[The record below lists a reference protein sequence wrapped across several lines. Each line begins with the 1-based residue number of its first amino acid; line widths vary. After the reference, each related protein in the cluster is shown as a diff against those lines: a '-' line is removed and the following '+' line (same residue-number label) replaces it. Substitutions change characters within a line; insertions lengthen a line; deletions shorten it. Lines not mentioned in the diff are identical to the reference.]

1 MNVTPHQAIEQFRQ
15 SHYEAAIALY
25 EQCLDEQCLDEENLN
40 EAEILSHYW
49 YLGMALLLNQQ
60 PLEAEAVWLS
70 AIALAEPE
78 QVDGFVQDWGR
89 ALAKEALRFQ
99 TTNHLFEAELLYQQ
113 ILQQIPNSVETY
125 ENLAIVLV
133 GQGKLDEV
141 EALVQQAIELQ
152 AEHPDLA
159 QKISSLLQYA
169 QDHPVPKAIY
179 KPEVFYV
186 DTLDAA
192 KGIILTPEQGTTT
205 EERWQIETPYL
216 AEQLGL
222 ELQPKPNDLIL
233 DFGCGIGRLAKEMI
247 ARYDC
252 LVLGVD
258 MSQQML
264 QFAIDY
270 VASPK
275 FITCSPTALDRLIQ
289 NGLRVDH
296 AYSTWVIQHCHDP
309 HLELARIKQVLKPN
323 GRFYVVNA
331 YYRCVPS
338 NLGWVDDDIDIAAL
352 LRSEFQE
359 LNCTALPEAITTP
372 ELAQNCFCMTV
383 RKKKEERRLKKEN

>member
-1 MNVTPHQAIEQFRQ
+1 MNNTQHQQAIEHFRQ
-15 SHYEAAIALY
+15 GRYAEAIDLY
-25 EQCLDEQCLDEENLN
+25 EQYLDEENSD
-40 EAEILSHYW
+40 EAEPSQYW
-49 YLGMALLLNQQ
+49 YLGMALLLHQQ
-60 PLEAEAVWLS
+60 PLEAEAIWLS
-70 AIALAEPE
+70 AIAPAHPD
-78 QVDGFVQDWGR
+78 QVDALVQDWAR
-89 ALAKEALRFQ
+89 TLFKEAFHFQ
-99 TTNHLFEAELLYQQ
+99 TTNQLPEAELLYQQ
-113 ILQQIPNSVETY
+113 ILQQIPNSAETY

-141 EALVQQAIELQ
+141 EVLVQSATELQ
-152 AEHPDLA
+152 DEHPELA
-159 QKISSLLQYA
+159 QKINGLLQYA
-169 QDHPVPKAIY
+169 KDNPVPKAIY

-192 KGIILTPEQGTTT
+192 KGIILTPEEGTTT

-222 ELQPKPNDLIL
+222 ELHPKPNDLIL
-233 DFGCGIGRLAKEMI
+233 DFGCGIGRLAKEVI
-247 ARYDC
+247 NRYDC

-275 FITCSPTALDRLIQ
+275 FMTCSPVALDRLIQ

-309 HLELARIKQVLKPN
+309 HLELARIKQVLKPG
-323 GRFYVVNA
+323 GRFYIVNA

-338 NLGWVDDDIDIAAL
+338 NLGWVDDDIDVAAL

-359 LNCTALPEAITTP
+359 LSCTALPEAITTP

-383 RKKKEERRLKKEN
+383 RKKEE